1 MWRITLQNHDSCFMT
16 DCHNITVSCFDGD
29 SGLGRG
35 CSYGST
41 GHGPAWE
48 PALAGWSALSVT

>member
-41 GHGPAWE
+41 GHSPSGDPHLQGGL
-48 PALAGWSALSVT
+48 PFL